1 MINWASGR
9 SIAMPQTGAVQDDY
23 VLGPGDQ
30 IVVSLRG
37 QENSELRAE
46 VNRNG
51 QVVLPRLSPMAAT
64 GRTFGSFR
72 QDLEAAVHRAYV
84 ATDASVSVSRV
95 RQISVLV
102 SGEVNVPGQRILT
115 GLSSAV
121 DAILVSGGV
130 KKTGSLRS
138 IRIQRG
144 GKEYTVDLY
153 SVLTGGGVAPSLRL
167 ADGDRIIV
175 PPLGRTVAVT
185 GLVRQPGI
193 FELPSGQSAC
203 QCGPCFL
210 SPADRKCVALIGC
223 QCCASTAQGN
233 SNLNA
238 LPVKPGRC
246 ATAKFCLFSS
256 ASDQTNSQAT
266 LSGGTGLAGAY
277 PVAPAQNCR
286 ICLRAPGA
294 LGAISLHAVR
304 YHCAQGSWHA
314 CCVLLS
320 LLRRSPY

>member
-1 MINWASGR
+1 MSERSRGGASHVPRGFFRKAAFFLPFLIALGVAAASQPGQAQSIPGVSTDTLNQLRQQFGGQGAGHRGTTDLTGSGQNSIIIQAQPALNGPPLPTSRLEQIMSARAGARLEQFGYDQLGR
-9 SIAMPQTGAVQDDY
+9 GRTISMAQTGAVADDY
-23 VLGPGDQ
+23 VVGPGDQ

-51 QVVLPRLSPMAAT
+51 QIVLPRLAPLAAS
-64 GRTFGSFR
+64 GRTFGNFR

-121 DAILVSGGV
+121 DAILISGGV

-153 SVLTGGGVAPSLRL
+153 SVLTG
-167 ADGDRIIV
+167 
-175 PPLGRTVAVT
+175 
-185 GLVRQPGI
+185 
-193 FELPSGQSAC
+193 SGARPQ
-203 QCGPCFL
+203 
-210 SPADRKCVALIGC
+210 
-223 QCCASTAQGN
+223 
-233 SNLNA
+233 
-238 LPVKPGRC
+238 
-246 ATAKFCLFSS
+246 SS
-256 ASDQTNSQAT
+256 ARRRR
-266 LSGGTGLAGAY
+266 
-277 PVAPAQNCR
+277 PHH
-286 ICLRAPGA
+286 RAAFGPDGRGNRPSA
-294 LGAISLHAVR
+294 SARHI
-304 YHCAQGSWHA
+304 
-314 CCVLLS
+314 
-320 LLRRSPY
+320 